1 MGYDVQITESPRAA
15 LFDLKGDAAALT
27 AWAGSHLPPLPARPN
42 SLTKAAGQT
51 LCWIGPDH
59 WILRAGL
66 TEEAAI
72 LAVLRPDAAPAD
84 VSVVLISD
92 TLVFFAL
99 TGPDADQVMAVATP
113 LDAARLAADGITLT
127 EALGTK
133 AMIRRIP
140 GGYEI
145 GVDVSYA
152 TFVEDYLDRI
162 RA

>member
-1 MGYDVQITESPRAA
+1 MGYDVQITRLELQA
-15 LFDLKGDAAALT
+15 LFDLKGTSAALV
-27 AWAGSHLPPLPARPN
+27 AWAGSQVPPLPTRPN
-42 SLTKAAGQT
+42 SLTEADGLI
-51 LCWIGPDH
+51 LCWIGPGH
-59 WILRAGL
+59 WILRANIA
-66 TEEAAI
+66 EEAAI

-133 AMIRRIP
+133 AVIRRIP